1 MSKKIAAIVTAFF
14 PAALGSHGDLIVSK
28 FANGFPA
35 DDGFHEPQVDLV
47 SMYIDQP
54 NWTDLGHKLA
64 RDHNIEIYGSI
75 RAALTLTHQGRPGQD
90 KNDPPL
96 PVRRSERGAQKC
108 QEYFF
113 RTRKLSQDCDY
124 SR

>member
-75 RAALTLTHQGRPGQD
+75 RAALTLTHQGRPGHWTPE
-90 KNDPPL
+90 ND
-96 PVRRSERGAQKC
+96 VRAGELEVDGVLIVA
-108 QEYFF
+108 EHG
-113 RTRKLSQDCDY
+113 DY
-124 SR
+124 AGNEKGQ